1 MSVFVTRLYE
11 AEGVTPEITAVYE
24 FVASLLST
32 DCTGDKDLTFLTL
45 RVGDQPINTVYTF
58 CMATSISVSYCPYQS
73 IQVLGNMGDIM
84 EAVNPAIMSTLLK
97 CMRQPAT
104 TLSVQLAA
112 IQAFRRMTLT
122 DEVTTTPNSELSKT
136 TVMHSDTF
144 VKMCQVAQKSTK
156 RVQVSLFMYALYM
169 LIYMV

>member
-1 MSVFVTRLYE
+1 
-11 AEGVTPEITAVYE
+11 
-24 FVASLLST
+24 
-32 DCTGDKDLTFLTL
+32 
-45 RVGDQPINTVYTF
+45 
-58 CMATSISVSYCPYQS
+58 MATSVSVSYCPYQS

-122 DEVTTTPNSELSKT
+122 DEVTNNPNFRIE
-136 TVMHSDTF
+136 
-144 VKMCQVAQKSTK
+144 
-156 RVQVSLFMYALYM
+156 
-169 LIYMV
+169 